1 MGGIHRPRPP
11 IGLIRINTMELCAVM
26 RCPRCKGFI
35 LSAREELDDPT
46 CSSCGRTYPELKS
59 LKGPPKRRTPMR
71 DVVRY
76 TGTNIHLKK
85 QNKTCKVIFKHHPSP
100 SVPYPL
106 LEITCPWCQDLTT
119 IDRAYG
125 NPARTGYRNRDGF
138 DPRLQESVSTEYIS
152 CRVGH
157 KFQLKLDDGGVY
169 SWE

>member
-1 MGGIHRPRPP
+1 M
-11 IGLIRINTMELCAVM
+11 N
-26 RCPRCKGFI
+26 CPRCKGFI
-35 LSAREELDDPT
+35 LSSRDELDDPT
-46 CSSCGRTYPELKS
+46 CASCGRTYPHLKV
-59 LKGPPKRRTPMR
+59 KGPPKRRARIR

-76 TGTNIHLKK
+76 TGTNAQLKR

-106 LEITCPWCQDLTT
+106 LEITCPWCEDITVV
-119 IDRAYG
+119 DVAYS
-125 NPARTGYRNRDGF
+125 NKTARIGYRNRDGF
-138 DPRLQESVSTEYIS
+138 DPRLAARSSTEYIS